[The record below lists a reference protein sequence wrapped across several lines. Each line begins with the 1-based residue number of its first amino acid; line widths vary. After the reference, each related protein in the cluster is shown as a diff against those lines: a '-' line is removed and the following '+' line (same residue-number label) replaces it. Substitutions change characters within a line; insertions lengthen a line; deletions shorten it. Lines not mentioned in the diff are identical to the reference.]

1 MQNLTCYTDD
11 MLRLRRTIHRHPE
24 EGWTEFETTALVVQT
39 LEQLGYDVQLGT
51 AVVNPEAVMGRN
63 PELVEKAQQRAAA
76 AGVSPDLLERMQGY
90 TGAVAVLDTGR
101 PGPTSAFRF
110 DMDCVLV
117 EETQCPEHVPNAE
130 GFASEYPGLMHS
142 CGHDAHTA
150 TGLTLARWLVDNRE
164 SLCGRIKLIFQPAEE
179 GTRGGA
185 AMAAAGV
192 VDDVDW
198 FFGAHVGAGC
208 VLGEIGVIRSGF
220 LATTKIDVFFKGTPS
235 HAGNDPEKGHSA
247 LMAAAQ
253 CAVALQGIPRHGQ
266 GATRIAIGTLHAG
279 EGRNVTPVHARMQI
293 EVRGDTH
300 DINQYMVHKVDTI
313 VKGIAA
319 ANEVEGWWVKTG
331 EAPNMESSGT
341 ASDLLE
347 ETARELVGSDR
358 VRVFTRTGGSE
369 DCASLMRRAQ
379 AHGAKAG
386 FFLYGCNQ
394 NGHHRADFDIQDTES
409 LPLALAML
417 TGLVRRI
424 NGSCAK

>member
-1 MQNLTCYTDD
+1 MANLNAYTDE

-24 EGWTEFETTALVVQT
+24 EGWTEFETTALVIQT
-39 LEQLGYDVQLGT
+39 LEGLGYQVACGLDVI
-51 AVVNPEAVMGRN
+51 NPDAVMGRN
-63 PELVEKAQQRAAA
+63 PALVEKGQKRALA
-76 AGVSPDLLERMQGY
+76 AGVPAELIERMQGY

-117 EETQCPEHVPNAE
+117 EESTSPEHVPAAQ
-130 GFASEYPGLMHS
+130 GFASEYPGFMHA

-150 TGLTLARWLVDNRE
+150 TGLTLAHWLVDHQKE
-164 SLCGRIKLIFQPAEE
+164 LCGRIKLIFQPAEE

-208 VLGEIGVIRSGF
+208 RLGEIGVIRRGF
-220 LATTKIDVFFKGTPS
+220 LATSKIDIFFKGTPS
-235 HAGNDPEKGHSA
+235 HAGSDPEKGHSA
-247 LMAAAQ
+247 LIAAAQ

-266 GATRIAIGTLHAG
+266 GMTRVAIGTLNAG
-279 EGRNVTPVHARMQI
+279 EGRNVTPVHAKMQI
-293 EVRGDTH
+293 EVRGETH
-300 DINQYMVHKVDTI
+300 EINQYMVKKVDAI
-313 VKGIAA
+313 VKGTAL

-331 EAPNMESSGT
+331 EAPNMVASDA

-347 ETARELVGSDR
+347 HTARGIVGVDK
-358 VRVFTRTGGSE
+358 VRSFTQVSGSE
-369 DCASLMRRAQ
+369 DCSSLILRAQ
-379 AHGAKAG
+379 EHGANAG
-386 FFLYGCNQ
+386 FFLYGCDQ
-394 NGHHRADFDIQDTES
+394 NGHHKADFEIQDTQT

-417 TGLVRRI
+417 TELVRQI
-424 NGSCAK
+424 NKS